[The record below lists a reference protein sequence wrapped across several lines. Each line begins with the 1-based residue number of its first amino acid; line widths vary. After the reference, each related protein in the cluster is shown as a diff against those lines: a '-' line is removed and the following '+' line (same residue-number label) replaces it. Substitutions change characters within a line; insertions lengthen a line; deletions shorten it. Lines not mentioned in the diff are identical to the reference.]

1 MSEVVLNSF
10 ACQHIMNV
18 EHWKSGYQ
26 ISKKDE
32 NAARACEGYKAAL
45 EAGDSNNVCFC
56 LAEGQELVV
65 LE

>member
-1 MSEVVLNSF
+1 MLK
-10 ACQHIMNV
+10 A
-18 EHWKSGYQ
+18 EHWKSGYH

-45 EAGDSNNVCFC
+45 EAGDSNNVCFY
-56 LAEGQELVV
+56 LAEEQELVA

>member
-1 MSEVVLNSF
+1 MLK
-10 ACQHIMNV
+10 A
-18 EHWKSGYQ
+18 EHWKLGYH

-45 EAGDSNNVCFC
+45 EVDDSNNVCFC
-56 LAEGQELVV
+56 LAEGQELVA